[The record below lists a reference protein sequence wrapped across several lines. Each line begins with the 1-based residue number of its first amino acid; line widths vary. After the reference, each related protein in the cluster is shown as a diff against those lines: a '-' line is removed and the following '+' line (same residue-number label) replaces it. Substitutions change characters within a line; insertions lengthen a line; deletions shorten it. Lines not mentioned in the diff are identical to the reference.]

1 MPTASPV
8 LAAIIDAIRKKKP
21 DPSDPTSSGNQPV
34 VPFADRRPGS
44 PDATSALSPS
54 PQVSD
59 LVHSADQSAANL
71 NTLLRATAAGAQ
83 PNGPIPSSPTD
94 DNQPPPDPST
104 VNNNDLLKP
113 FSAGTGNGFTAG
125 GVGPD
130 PYVPTPAVGS
140 PQLAP
145 PPSSLPV
152 APLPGLDP
160 SNRAPDD
167 YGMTTPMSSIK
178 LAPDTTYEAQ
188 PTPNLTYRQQAE
200 KEAGGKDY
208 PKRGVLGVLADIGT
222 GALKGVATGRGAIA
236 GATAGGLG
244 LYRQD
249 KREEDINKR
258 AADLAEQDKAKNEAL
273 DRQIKEGQ
281 LASTTQNRLAGQQ
294 NKADNTAIKKQL
306 ADQANNFHNGLL
318 LHLGDK
324 DSTTKQAEGRR
335 LADMGRKLLED
346 PNLSDEARK
355 QILAD
360 MQRLTGLNATGYT
373 GVKPNVRLFS
383 DPNGTGQVS
392 KIDLNTGRSSP
403 ITGIGTNTPLRVA
416 PRPQPIKGTNTKPTK
431 PQVIAERDLVGNT
444 HHYVV
449 TTNSDGTVN
458 KTEIKN
464 K

>member
-21 DPSDPTSSGNQPV
+21 DSGDEPDPSITGTPSNRLPQYVTGRANNPPGQYVTGTSNAPG
-34 VPFADRRPGS
+34 VPSAP
-44 PDATSALSPS
+44 ALSAP
-54 PQVSD
+54 
-59 LVHSADQSAANL
+59 
-71 NTLLRATAAGAQ
+71 TGAYGTSVM
-83 PNGPIPSSPTD
+83 PDSGD
-94 DNQPPPDPST
+94 DNQPPPDPSA

-130 PYVPTPAVGS
+130 PYVPTSAIGS

-145 PPSSLPV
+145 PSSSLPV

-160 SNRAPDD
+160 ANRAPDD
-167 YGMTTPMSSIK
+167 YGVTAPMSS
-178 LAPDTTYEAQ
+178 LHTSSLQLPDSTTYQ
-188 PTPNLTYRQQAE
+188 TSPKPNLTYRQQAE
-200 KEAGGKDY
+200 QEAGGKDY

-222 GALKGVATGRGAIA
+222 GALKGVATGRGAIS

-306 ADQANNFHNGLL
+306 ADQANSFHNGIL
-318 LHLGDK
+318 LHLSDK
-324 DSTTKQAEGRR
+324 DHTTNLAESRR
-335 LADMGRKLLED
+335 LAAQGLEILKD
-346 PNLSDEARK
+346 PNLDAATRK
-355 QILAD
+355 QTED
-360 MQRLTGLNATGYT
+360 DYHRLTGLNATGYT